1 MSEKN
6 KQVVIEQEEVQEEG
20 QLQISKGMI
29 LAVTE
34 DGRLVHEFIGKDGAN
49 IIEMEGLLE
58 YGRRVIEQKWEEIL

>member
-1 MSEKN
+1 MSEQAN
-6 KQVVIEQEEVQEEG
+6 IQEEEIVTTEQEG
-20 QLQISKGMI
+20 QLQIAKGMI

-58 YGRRVIEQKWEEIL
+58 YGRRVIEQKWDEIL